1 MQGCVGAAVGRSCPG
16 ILLSRKDAAKKEEF
30 ESVFMEFPDT
40 NHWKT
45 CLKFITKTMY

>member
-1 MQGCVGAAVGRSCPG
+1 MQGCVGAAVGRWCSG
-16 ILLSRKDAAKKEEF
+16 ILSRKDAAKKEEF